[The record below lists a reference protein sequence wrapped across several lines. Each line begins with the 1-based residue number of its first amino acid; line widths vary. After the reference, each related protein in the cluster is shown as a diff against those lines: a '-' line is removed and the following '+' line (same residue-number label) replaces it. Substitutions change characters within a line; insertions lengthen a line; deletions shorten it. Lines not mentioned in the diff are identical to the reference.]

1 VRKVLA
7 EGVDVYRINQ
17 AHTRLEVVD
26 SRYMQASW
34 KARVITV
41 KMYKLFRPVT
51 SAWYG
56 MGHLM
61 EIGQG

>member
-34 KARVITV
+34 KARVITLN
-41 KMYKLFRPVT
+41 MYKLFRPVT
-51 SAWYG
+51 SA
-56 MGHLM
+56 
-61 EIGQG
+61 